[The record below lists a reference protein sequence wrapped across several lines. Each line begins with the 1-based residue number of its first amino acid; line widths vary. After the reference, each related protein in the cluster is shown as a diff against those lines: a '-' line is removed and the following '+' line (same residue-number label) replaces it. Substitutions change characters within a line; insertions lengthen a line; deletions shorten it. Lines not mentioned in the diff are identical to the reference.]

1 MPSVSFL
8 STTLFVIF
16 AVAFLAIFY
25 VVWPLFW
32 NTRQIASVDD
42 DLLARLLQ
50 RKDMVLAS
58 IKELEFD
65 YEMGKLTDSDY
76 ARMNDRLCGQ
86 ANGLV
91 QQIEKVAPNII
102 QLEERLEEEILELR
116 QTINQHRAPLQ

>member
-1 MPSVSFL
+1 
-8 STTLFVIF
+8 
-16 AVAFLAIFY
+16 
-25 VVWPLFW
+25 
-32 NTRQIASVDD
+32 
-42 DLLARLLQ
+42 
-50 RKDMVLAS
+50 MVLAS